1 MPKDIVFVV
10 TSSIGSNT
18 ATEFTKKPVREIVAA
33 KLIQS
38 THDHVAFTALGS
50 SSTVA
55 AGGHRGVLNG
65 AGGTL
70 AAALYIQGGAT
81 TSFTV
86 PTSEEALGA
95 KELTVVTDTPDA
107 SGEIQLSS
115 ETEFK
120 CYDALSPGDIL
131 VLTVVEKGE
140 YSGA

>member
-10 TSSIGSNT
+10 TSSISSNT
-18 ATEFTKKPVREIVAA
+18 ETEFTKRPVREIVAA

-38 THDHVAFTALGS
+38 THDHVAFTAQGS
-50 SSTVA
+50 SSTIA
-55 AGGHRGVLNG
+55 AGGHRGVLDG
-65 AGGTL
+65 TGGTL
-70 AAALYIQGGAT
+70 AAAIYVQGGAT

-95 KELTVVTDTPDA
+95 KELTVVTDTPDDT
-107 SGEIQLSS
+107 GEIQLYS
-115 ETEFK
+115 ETEFM
-120 CYDALSPGDIL
+120 CYDALSAGDIL